1 MHQKHHQNLSPEK
14 WSAQSVGRQVLNIAS
29 ELNRAGNWI
38 KKGDGSN
45 VNLCYERAFE
55 LVDLTVAD
63 PKWKGR
69 TRELLRFR
77 ETLAELY
84 VNARKDGELNSLLF
98 QTLVA
103 MRSESRNLLDPRT
116 PVAVRG

>member
-1 MHQKHHQNLSPEK
+1 LVLNHHRNLSPEK
-14 WSAQSVGRQVLNIAS
+14 WSTQSAGRQVLNIAS

-38 KKGDGSN
+38 KQGDVSN

-84 VNARKDGELNSLLF
+84 LQVEKDGGLNTLLF
-98 QTLVA
+98 KTLVT
-103 MRSESRNLLDPRT
+103 MRSESRNLLDPGRS
-116 PVAVRG
+116 